1 MCNKY
6 VFCILFFNFYL
17 FFYILR
23 LRYSDLILAIVSSKY
38 WILEGIS
45 SLKQGR
51 KVKYICIA
59 SRLSSCRKE
68 LVVFCHIRHRE
79 TNNTIFSRRIIQMW
93 TINDKQW
100 EINEYLRTH
109 SLFSQLKECNL
120 RENSSFETD
129 TTVNIIE
136 CARGLKSQ
144 RRDRRNGCSY
154 RENKWNRVLLEL
166 LW

>member
-6 VFCILFFNFYL
+6 VFRILFFNFYL

-38 WILEGIS
+38 WILKGIS
-45 SLKQGR
+45 SLQQGR

-68 LVVFCHIRHRE
+68 LVFCYIRHRE

-93 TINDKQW
+93 TIKDKQW
-100 EINEYLRTH
+100 EINEYLRTR
-109 SLFSQLKECNL
+109 SLLSQLKECNL
-120 RENSSFETD
+120 RENSLFETD
-129 TTVNIIE
+129 TAINRMRARIE
-136 CARGLKSQ
+136 ISMTRS
-144 RRDRRNGCSY
+144 S
-154 RENKWNRVLLEL
+154 KWMFI
-166 LW
+166 